1 MLQNVLYFIFGLI
14 LMCGCNTAKIEFSV
28 AQVFSN
34 HMVLQQDQPN
44 AIWGTAAPNT
54 EITLTSSWGEKVF
67 GTADASGNWKL
78 YLPTPS
84 FDKNVPLNGY
94 TIDVTDGISKIEIS
108 DILIGEVWLAS
119 GQSNMEWRMNQCE
132 GCVINQT
139 EEIKNSYNPFIRMF
153 SVPADL
159 TNESLKD
166 TKWLSASQQNT
177 GNFSATAYYFA
188 KKLYNELKVPIGIV
202 NSSWGGTRIE
212 SWISAKKLNRL
223 DETKGFIPEDYT
235 FLEYQDKIRKQ
246 NESLIE
252 HLKAKYGFSSFNV
265 PSIPAKVEVA
275 DQFLQIWEQLDLKDT
290 SFKDPEFDDDSWGYW
305 TPNLCD
311 YGGLKSKGRFESV
324 FKETDPLLSDAVI
337 WFRTEIEINDVS
349 KDYILHVEKGID
361 DADQT
366 YFNGKLIGN
375 TLGWN
380 LERKYTIPKSLLR
393 KGKNTV
399 AFRITDT
406 GGGGGFNS
414 QVRMYN
420 DQDSMVLPFEKFKFK
435 HHGFISN
442 GMSFIIHNYSN
453 DELVELPE
461 EVRKDISQKTSTN
474 MQNQFSAMYE
484 CMLSPI
490 MPYGIKGF
498 IWYQGESNVQNF
510 DDYTNLLS
518 GLIDDWRSAWGSK
531 LPFYFAQIAPY
542 IYEDQQN
549 SQGLREAQRKT
560 LDQVEKTGMA
570 VLLDIG
576 EELDIHPENKKD
588 VGERLSLH
596 ALKNEYG
603 RDIIASGP
611 LYREHISHESHIE
624 VFFDYAENGLI
635 SKGDLRG
642 FEVAGS
648 DGVFYQA
655 NATKLKNS
663 VRVFSKEVP
672 KPLHVRYGWKNWF
685 VGTLFNSHGLPA
697 SSFSSLK

>member
-1 MLQNVLYFIFGLI
+1 MLKNVLYFIFGLI
-14 LMCGCNTAKIEFSV
+14 LICGCNTTKIEFSV

-44 AIWGTAAPNT
+44 TIWGTAAPNT

-67 GTADASGNWKL
+67 GKADASGNWIL

-84 FDKNVPLNGY
+84 FDKNAPLKGY

-212 SWISAKKLNRL
+212 SWISAKKLNGL
-223 DETKGFIPEDYT
+223 DETKGLIPEDYT
-235 FLEYQDKIRKQ
+235 FLEYQDEIRKQ

-265 PSIPAKVEVA
+265 PSIPAKPEVA

-305 TPNLCD
+305 TPGIYD

-337 WFRTEIEINDVS
+337 WFRTEIEVNDVS
-349 KDYILHVEKGID
+349 KDYILHVERGID

-380 LERKYTIPKSLLR
+380 LERKYVISKSLLR
-393 KGKNTV
+393 KGRNTV
-399 AFRITDT
+399 AFRITDP

-414 QVRMYN
+414 PVRIYN

-435 HHGFISN
+435 HHGFIIN
-442 GMSFIIHNYSN
+442 GMNFVIHNYSY
-453 DELVELPE
+453 DELIKLPE
-461 EVRKDISQKTSTN
+461 KVRRDISLKSLTP
-474 MQNQFSAMYE
+474 MRNQFSAMYE

-490 MPYGIKGF
+490 MPYGIRGF
-498 IWYQGESNVQNF
+498 IWYQGEDNVNNF
-510 DDYTNLLS
+510 SDYTNLLS
-518 GLIDDWRSAWGSK
+518 GLIDDWRSDWGSN
-531 LPFYFAQIAPY
+531 LPFYFAQIAPF
-542 IYEDQQN
+542 IYEDHQK
-549 SQGLREAQRKT
+549 SQGLREAQRKV
-560 LDQVEKTGMA
+560 LNQVDKTGMA

-603 RDIIASGP
+603 RDFIISGP
-611 LYREHISHESHIE
+611 LYSGHISRENHIE

-655 NATKLKNS
+655 NATISKNS
-663 VRVFSKEVP
+663 ITVFSKEVSE
-672 KPLHVRYGWKNWF
+672 PLHVRYGWENWF
-685 VGTLFNSHGLPA
+685 VGTLFNSYGLPA
-697 SSFSSLK
+697 SSFSSL

>member
-1 MLQNVLYFIFGLI
+1 MDRILIYFSIGLI
-14 LMCGCNTAKIEFSV
+14 LMYGCGTPKIEFSV

-34 HMVLQQDQPN
+34 HMVLQQDQHN
-44 AIWGTAAPNT
+44 AIWGTAAPNM
-54 EITLTSSWGEKVF
+54 EITLTSSWGEKIL
-67 GTADASGNWKL
+67 TQSDPLGNWIL

-84 FDKNVPLNGY
+84 FDKKAPLNGY
-94 TIDVTDGISKIEIS
+94 TINVTDGISKMEIS
-108 DILIGEVWLAS
+108 DVLIGEVWLAS

-153 SVPADL
+153 SIPADL
-159 TNESLKD
+159 TNESLKY

-177 GNFSATAYYFA
+177 GDFSATAYYFA
-188 KKLYNELKVPIGIV
+188 KKLYDELKVPIGIV

-212 SWISAKKLNRL
+212 SWISAKKLNHL
-223 DETKGFIPEDYT
+223 DETKEFIPEDYT
-235 FLEYQDKIRKQ
+235 FLGYQDDIRKQ
-246 NESLIE
+246 NESLIGD
-252 HLKAKYGFSSFNV
+252 LNAKYGFSNFNV
-265 PSIPAKVEVA
+265 PNIPAKEEVA
-275 DQFLQIWEQLDLKDT
+275 DQGLQIWEYLDLKDT
-290 SFKDPEFDDDSWGYW
+290 SFKDPEFNDDLWGYW
-305 TPNLCD
+305 TPGLYN

-324 FKETDPLLSDAVI
+324 FKETDPLLSDGVI
-337 WFRTEIEINDVS
+337 WFRTEIEVNDIS
-349 KDYILHVEKGID
+349 KDYILHIEKGID
-361 DADQT
+361 DCDQT

-380 LERKYTIPKSLLR
+380 LERKYPIPKSFLR
-393 KGKNTV
+393 RGKNSI

-414 QVRMYN
+414 PVRIYN
-420 DQDSMVLPFEKFKFK
+420 DQDSIILPFEKFKFK
-435 HHGFISN
+435 HHGFILN
-442 GMSFIIHNYSN
+442 GMNLIIHNYSN

-490 MPYGIKGF
+490 IPYGIKGF
-498 IWYQGESNVQNF
+498 IWYQGESNVENYSQ
-510 DDYTNLLS
+510 YTNLLS
-518 GLIDDWRSAWGSK
+518 GLIDDWRVAWGSN

-542 IYEDQQN
+542 EYNEDQK
-549 SQGLREAQRKT
+549 SQGLREAQSKV
-560 LDQVEKTGMA
+560 LNQVEKTGMA
-570 VLLDIG
+570 VLMDIG

-603 RDIIASGP
+603 RDVITNGPMYSRHII
-611 LYREHISHESHIE
+611 RENHIE
-624 VFFDYAENGLI
+624 VFFEYAENGLI
-635 SKGDLRG
+635 SKGDLKG

-648 DGVFYQA
+648 EGVFYQA
-655 NATKLKNS
+655 NATISNNS
-663 VRVFSKEVP
+663 IRVFSKEVP

-685 VGTLFNSHGLPA
+685 VGTLFNNHGLPA
-697 SSFSSLK
+697 PSFSSL